1 MNLFCSGSNG
11 LRMPRNMIFKL
22 SKSKEIFMVQL
33 FFEFFDDIFGRAE
46 PGGNTFQTEGMN
58 KQCETGSGVLVF

>member
-1 MNLFCSGSNG
+1 
-11 LRMPRNMIFKL
+11 
-22 SKSKEIFMVQL
+22 MVQL